1 MKKIMLTIALVAMV
15 LCMIP
20 VMATSAGSSVAS
32 GVITGNSNNQ
42 EVINYATTQNAI
54 GITNTQNI
62 ASTSSSSTNYQITNE
77 APKYTYHDH
86 LDLGAIRTETTSLFL
101 GDVLVLPVNDG
112 NIIVK
117 GQIVNIT
124 YQSADPLLVYVI
136 DSNDN
141 DAIRAQSNAPALDDA
156 YGVWD
161 YGNIRVFKTAEDS
174 QHSSRVKQYL
184 SSQAIRTFV
193 APYTGYYSFVLDT
206 RPAVSRCGNTINSL
220 SDSTVDITY
229 IVQNDGFVYSP
240 LQAPHVIGIT
250 DPYPTDATGKII
262 NH

>member
-1 MKKIMLTIALVAMV
+1 MIVVMCVFAVAT
-15 LCMIP
+15 P
-20 VMATSAGSSVAS
+20 APSQSSSAI
-32 GVITGNSNNQ
+32 GVIDGDHNSQ
-42 EVINYATTQNAI
+42 TVVDYSTTQNANRI
-54 GITNTQNI
+54 DNTANSQ
-62 ASTSSSSTNYQITNE
+62 SSSFTSTNYQITNE

-112 NIIVK
+112 NIILA
-117 GQIVNIT
+117 GQIVNVT
-124 YQSADPLLVYVI
+124 YQSADPLLAYVI

-141 DAIRAQSNAPALDDA
+141 DAIRAQSNAPTLEDS
-156 YGVWD
+156 YGVWN

-174 QHSSRVKQYL
+174 QHSSRAKQYL

-206 RPAVSRCGNTINSL
+206 RPSVSRFGNTINSL
-220 SDSTVDITY
+220 SDNTVDITY

-240 LQAPHVIGIT
+240 VQRPHVIGVS
-250 DPYPTDATGKII
+250 DPYPTDANGKII
-262 NH
+262 NS